1 MIIDFA
7 VENNG
12 GRELEKKYGIHCA
25 RGFFFVLAVPIL
37 HVRARI
43 QFLVVQ
49 VLRRLFGACFHV
61 GYLTAIK

>member
-12 GRELEKKYGIHCA
+12 GRELEKKIRHTL
-25 RGFFFVLAVPIL
+25 RSRFFFILAVPIL

-61 GYLTAIK
+61 GCLTTIK